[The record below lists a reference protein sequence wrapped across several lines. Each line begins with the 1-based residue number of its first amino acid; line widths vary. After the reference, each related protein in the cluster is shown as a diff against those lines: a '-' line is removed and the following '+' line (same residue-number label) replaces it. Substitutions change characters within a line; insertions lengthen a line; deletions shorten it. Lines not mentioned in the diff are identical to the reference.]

1 MSRRLNLTAWEIQDR
16 LLHTTP
22 TTPLFPWL
30 PADAPLPAQARRS
43 DGPAPC
49 LIPLVEAV
57 ASGLRGEVLEARPRL
72 RDRDGLWIRRRPRR
86 RTRGERVVS
95 LAGHMI
101 AGLRRI
107 DADLGLVV
115 LVEAFACRDRA
126 TDLLDAWGDLL
137 AAWQAN
143 DRQLDEAL
151 AVPLARAADELWH
164 WLRFRDREPVPAYNR
179 LFELVIDVSC
189 EERPDPASEDL
200 APLLTDPEAFTVYR
214 ETGLVAPSRLPEA
227 MTRRVA
233 GATFRGPQLG
243 QLVLAVERGLHAML
257 VGPRGTGKSLCATE
271 AAQFA
276 HRELLTVE
284 GHESMQPVDLLGG
297 YVPDQATAHPADPLA
312 LQAELACRLA
322 TGEAAAPA
330 SQPARY
336 AWADGPLTQAMRQ
349 GRVLFVDE
357 ANRMPGKTLNV
368 LLGAISRRALVL
380 TEHGAREVHA
390 DDGFTV
396 LLAMNQGQGYLVNQI
411 DAALAD
417 RFPVTLEFDYLAPRD
432 EAALLRAR
440 TRVPAEVA
448 HWMARVA
455 QETRALRSTRQLPAD
470 MTPRGLLAWGELVR
484 RPLQGPGDPGRILAD
499 AALMSWLPG
508 VAGRDAD
515 GRIAGETRELLLQI
529 VANHRPAGV

>member
-57 ASGLRGEVLEARPRL
+57 ASGLRGDVLEARPRL
-72 RDRDGLWIRRRPRR
+72 RDRDGLWIRRRPKRR
-86 RTRGERVVS
+86 SRGERVVS
-95 LAGHMI
+95 LNGHMI

-107 DADLGLVV
+107 DADLGLVT
-115 LVEAFACRDRA
+115 LLEAFACRDTA

-200 APLLTDPEAFTVYR
+200 APLLTDPEAFRVYR

-297 YVPDQATAHPADPLA
+297 YVPDQVDRAPGGPVGAAGRAGLPAGHRRGGSAGQPAGALRLGGRPADPGHAAGPGAVRGRGQPHAGQDAQRAAGRDLAPGAGADRARRARGARGRRLHGPAGHEPGSRLSGQPDRRRAGGSLPGDAGVRLPGAARRGGAAACTHPRAGGGGGLDGAGGAGDAGVAAHPA
-312 LQAELACRLA
+312 
-322 TGEAAAPA
+322 AA
-330 SQPARY
+330 
-336 AWADGPLTQAMRQ
+336 
-349 GRVLFVDE
+349 GR
-357 ANRMPGKTLNV
+357 
-368 LLGAISRRALVL
+368 
-380 TEHGAREVHA
+380 H
-390 DDGFTV
+390 
-396 LLAMNQGQGYLVNQI
+396 
-411 DAALAD
+411 DAARAYWPGASWCAG
-417 RFPVTLEFDYLAPRD
+417 RCRGRGMRD
-432 EAALLRAR
+432 GSWR
-440 TRVPAEVA
+440 TR
-448 HWMARVA
+448 R
-455 QETRALRSTRQLPAD
+455 
-470 MTPRGLLAWGELVR
+470 
-484 RPLQGPGDPGRILAD
+484 
-499 AALMSWLPG
+499 
-508 VAGRDAD
+508 
-515 GRIAGETRELLLQI
+515 
-529 VANHRPAGV
+529 